1 MRKFVFIALLFFVS
15 FQQAYAAG
23 TVQWPHTT
31 SNLKPDP
38 KIKYGQLANGMRY
51 AVMANEGP
59 AEQAAIRFLIGVG
72 SRYEYDNERGIA
84 HFVEH
89 MAFNGSKNVP
99 EGEMVK
105 ILQRHG
111 LAFGADVNASTSY
124 DQTIYQL
131 DLPNVKQET
140 LDASFML
147 MREVAGNITFDADA
161 IERER
166 GVVLAEKRG
175 INPHALATYEARIDF
190 LLPDSRLMKRRPIG
204 TEEVISTVP
213 RETMVDFYNAFYRPD
228 NAFFVI
234 VGDIDEAAIEEKIK
248 AVFGDWQPV
257 GDVRNLDYAKDTAN
271 LKNDTPKAK
280 FHYGEKDTPSIS
292 MSLYSPYEKTEDTI
306 ETRVENL
313 VKRAAHSIVANRM
326 TDLVREGKATFLGA
340 GANFGSVYEV
350 AQSATLSASSEPEKW
365 EQSFVEAIVELR
377 RALEFGFT
385 QAEIKELHANWRTSY
400 EYGVNAADKR
410 PNGGLANYILGSFHS
425 NSVATAPDTNME
437 VFERYLQQ
445 VTADAMLNAM
455 REIWSKAHPKFFFVS
470 NEQVENAE
478 ARIMAAVAAAGQ
490 IAVTPHEDGEVK
502 AFAYT
507 EFGPAGKIVSRTPIE
522 GTEGEAVL
530 FENNVML
537 NIMKTDYQ
545 DDTVQMRARFGGGV
559 IATPKDKPGINI
571 LMGTVFTGGGLGAHS
586 ATDLRKVLAGRTA
599 SANIAAGL
607 DNYSFRSAVTPK
619 DVLLQLQLWG
629 AYLLDP
635 AYRKEPL
642 VQFRKSVETIYQSLD
657 SSPGAVAGNQVGRLI
672 YSGDNRF
679 FLPEKNELLAIDEQN
694 VRTLLKEPLIASALE
709 VTIVGDIDV
718 EETIDAFAQTLG
730 ALPLREAM
738 PRPYDMG
745 REVHFPSAGTE
756 VLTHQGG
763 KEQAI
768 LQMYWPTVDYSDITR
783 SAKLDILTSALNQK
797 VRDAVRE
804 RVGAAYAPSVSN
816 LESNV
821 FPDFGYIAVGADLD
835 PKDISQI
842 IDVVNAEISEAVT
855 KGFTDDEIERAR
867 KPLLEGVQASMKSN
881 NHWLSRIS
889 RAQSEPES
897 VQRIKIVE
905 AGWKETTSE
914 DMQELAAKYLQPEKA
929 FIIKIVPTE

>member
-1 MRKFVFIALLFFVS
+1 MRKFVIVTLLSLVS
-15 FQQAYAAG
+15 FSQAFAVG
-23 TVQWPHTT
+23 TVQWPHTS

-38 KIKYGQLANGMRY
+38 NIKYGQLENGMRY

-59 AEQAAIRFLIGVG
+59 AEQAAIRLLIKVG
-72 SRYEYDNERGIA
+72 SRHEYDNERGIA
-84 HFVEH
+84 HFIEH

-124 DQTIYQL
+124 DQTIYKL
-131 DLPNVKQET
+131 GLPNVKPET

-147 MREVAGNITFDADA
+147 MREVVGNVTFDADA

-175 INPHALATYEARIDF
+175 DNPHALATYNARIDF
-190 LLPDSRLMKRRPIG
+190 LLPDSRLMERRPIG
-204 TEEVISTVP
+204 TEEVISTVSK
-213 RETMVDFYNAFYRPD
+213 ETMVNFYNAFYRPE

-234 VGDIDEAAIEEKIK
+234 VGDIDEAAIEAKIK
-248 AVFGDWQPV
+248 TVFGDWEAV
-257 GDVRNLDYAKDTAN
+257 GRPRDLAYAEDTAN
-271 LKNDTPKAK
+271 LANNAPKAK

-292 MSLYSPYEKTEDTI
+292 MALYSPYEQSEDTV

-313 VKRAAHSIVANRM
+313 IKRAAHSIVGNRM
-326 TDLVREGKATFLGA
+326 ADLVREGKATFLGA
-340 GANFGSVYEV
+340 GASFGSVYEM
-350 AQSATLSASSEPEKW
+350 AQTATLTAASEPEKW

-385 QAEIKELHANWRTSY
+385 AAEITELHANWRTSY

-410 PNGGLANYILGSFHS
+410 PNGGLANYILGSYQS
-425 NSVATAPDTNME
+425 DSVATSPVTNME
-437 VFERYLQQ
+437 VFERYLKE
-445 VTADAMLNAM
+445 VTADAMLAAM
-455 REIWSKAHPKFFFVS
+455 RDIWSKAHPKFFFVS

-478 ARIMAAVAAAGQ
+478 ARIMAAVAAAGKV
-490 IAVTPHEDGEVK
+490 AVVPHEDEEIQ

-507 EFGPAGKIVSRTPIE
+507 EFGPKGKIVSRTPIA

-545 DDTVQMRARFGGGV
+545 DDTVQMRARFGGGL
-559 IATPKDKPGINI
+559 IATPKDTPGINI

-586 ATDLRKVLAGRTA
+586 STELRKVLAGRTA
-599 SANIAAGL
+599 SAGISAGL
-607 DNYSFRSAVTPK
+607 DNYNFRSAVTPK

-635 AYRKEPL
+635 AYRTEPL

-657 SSPGAVAGNQVGRLI
+657 SSPSAVAGNQVGRLI

-679 FLPEKNELLAIDEQN
+679 FLPEKNELLALDEQN
-694 VRTLLKEPLIASALE
+694 VRKLLAEPLSASALE
-709 VTIVGDIDV
+709 VTIVGDIDI
-718 EETIDAFAQTLG
+718 EETIEAFANTLG
-730 ALPLREAM
+730 ALPLREAL
-738 PRPYDMG
+738 PRPYEKG
-745 REVHFPSAGTE
+745 RIVHFPAAGTE

-763 KEQAI
+763 REQAI

-783 SAKLDILTSALNQK
+783 SAKLDILSSALNQK
-797 VRDAVRE
+797 VRTL
-804 RVGAAYAPSVSN
+804 YVSG
-816 LESNV
+816 LAL
-821 FPDFGYIAVGADLD
+821 PMH
-835 PKDISQI
+835 
-842 IDVVNAEISEAVT
+842 
-855 KGFTDDEIERAR
+855 
-867 KPLLEGVQASMKSN
+867 QA
-881 NHWLSRIS
+881 
-889 RAQSEPES
+889 
-897 VQRIKIVE
+897 
-905 AGWKETTSE
+905 
-914 DMQELAAKYLQPEKA
+914 
-929 FIIKIVPTE
+929 